1 MKKLS
6 DFISQYLSLLDLQ
19 LAERKEP
26 QAVQAQSVLLSVFQQ
41 THSQTP
47 RERRV
52 GSPLCY

>member
-41 THSQTP
+41 THSQTQ